1 LLKQHSTAQ
10 HARIYD
16 IFVLHYNELIIY
28 GLGIKSDKQLVE
40 DCIQDLFLKFCE
52 NENLI
57 LEANEQIAYLKSSLR
72 RQIIK
77 TKGISESNEISGAKM
92 LDISVPSYEDQ
103 LIENQSNI
111 QDALTLKNLMESLTQ
126 SQKTI
131 LTLRFY
137 KSMSYDEIAEK
148 LDISKRTVYNH
159 VQDAFKKLKNKIS
172 ENN

>member
-1 LLKQHSTAQ
+1 LLKQHNFTSE
-10 HARIYD
+10 HPEIYD
-16 IFVLHYNELIIY
+16 IFVMYYNELLTY
-28 GLGIKSDKQLVE
+28 GLRVKNDKQLVE

-52 NENLI
+52 NKSLI
-57 LEANEQIAYLKSSLR
+57 LDANEQIAYLKSSLR
-72 RQIIK
+72 RHIIK
-77 TKGISESNEISGAKM
+77 SIGIVDSNEFLEAKM

-111 QDALTLKNLMESLTQ
+111 QDALVLKNLMESLTQ

-137 KSMSYDEIAEK
+137 KSLSYDEIAEK
-148 LDISKRTVYNH
+148 LGITKRTVYNH

-172 ENN
+172 E